1 MSQKLALVATLLSL
15 ASAGSISR
23 PVAHDSELDRAVE
36 WTRPKVLDADGAEI
50 PGPPQAVAYHT
61 RASPDEAEVR
71 LKGDAA
77 APGGGNTG
85 GKVWGSAASPK
96 PHSLG
101 QGNAQCPLELE
112 LLWAAQLGGAVY
124 ANPLARRSM
133 FSDGGVQIVAP
144 TFARYLE
151 LVEGAE
157 GLAPEGWPLAFDVED
172 PEDSDDDDD
181 EDDDHGDGSNQGA
194 SAAKHKHHNRPVGGG
209 GAGASAS
216 GAGRKQER
224 GPALFHG
231 SAMVHDVNG
240 DGVDDV
246 GVCDDDGNVYWV
258 AVGAYGEYLHDYRI
272 SVPKLRVKRDWHVG
286 LDQAFTDN
294 YVELSMFHH
303 DASGGGSGSG
313 GGGFPERVGEDQWGG
328 GADDV
333 AISANGGAQ
342 FRRAKEADT
351 LAPHA
356 PPRLHHAAEASQ
368 ARSHSWGSGSGGGGG
383 SSSGGGRRRSLMSVS
398 DDGDDGKKAS
408 LAKQP
413 ARRKLLEEVSEGE
426 AEGGGEVEEGA
437 VDFGDGGVDDASG
450 GEGMQFGDDLT
461 GGRGAMDDLYGYG
474 TPIDGGMDDLG
485 YGSPGGSGFNASEYV
500 ILV

>member
-1 MSQKLALVATLLSL
+1 MKNHFYPHELVLAAILLRT
-15 ASAGSISR
+15 AAAGSISR

-36 WTRPKVLDADGAEI
+36 WTRPKALDADGAEI
-50 PGPPQAVAYHT
+50 PGPPQAVVYHT
-61 RASPDEAEVR
+61 RASPDEAGVR

-77 APGGGNTG
+77 GPGGGNTG

-172 PEDSDDDDD
+172 LEDGDDDDD
-181 EDDDHGDGSNQGA
+181 DDDHGDGGSNPGA
-194 SAAKHKHHNRPVGGG
+194 SAAKPKHHNRPFG
-209 GAGASAS
+209 GAH
-216 GAGRKQER
+216 RKAER

-246 GVCDDDGNVYWV
+246 GVCDGDGNVYWV

-303 DASGGGSGSG
+303 DASGGGGSGS

-333 AISANGGAQ
+333 AINANGGAQ

-356 PPRLHHAAEASQ
+356 PPRLHHATEASQ
-368 ARSHSWGSGSGGGGG
+368 VRTTGSGSHSWGSSGG
-383 SSSGGGRRRSLMSVS
+383 SAGGRRRSLMSVA
-398 DDGDDGKKAS
+398 DDDRNEA
-408 LAKQP
+408 LA
-413 ARRKLLEEVSEGE
+413 ARSVRRKLMEEGSASEGGDSGE
-426 AEGGGEVEEGA
+426 AGEGGDL
-437 VDFGDGGVDDASG
+437 DFGDGVDDASG
-450 GEGMQFGDDLT
+450 GGMQFGDDLT
-461 GGRGAMDDLYGYG
+461 GGRARNGGGAMDDLYGYG
-474 TPIDGGMDDLG
+474 TPIDGGKDDVG
-485 YGSPGGSGFNASEYV
+485 YGNPGGRSFNASE
-500 ILV
+500 